1 MDDLARYYEILGIYP
16 GASAD
21 ELRQAYRDLVKVW
34 HPDRFSHD
42 EPLRLKAQDKL
53 KEINGA
59 YEVLVG
65 AMFAAG
71 IDPGPQVDP
80 ESEATQEAQA
90 QCSAAE
96 GDKPLLTNKVFW
108 AILVGT
114 GAVVFL
120 LTFVTMRRHT
130 GALSQKEETYAQS
143 SADRRQIKSAQG
155 PIIADSIYT
164 VADDFVVDVFHNGER
179 VPDNQRSLIGE
190 SFGATCE
197 KMLITV
203 HEGDWLVFNVVNN
216 RFRWNA
222 VYYFAAAGVKGNQ
235 TIAFASELESGRWSF
250 CDDAR
255 DVTRFIAEPEFLA
268 ANRALAVE
276 RRWTRGDELMKD
288 FVKQWQGQPV
298 WGTNRN
304 TWIKFR
310 AMPPARPSP

>member
-1 MDDLARYYEILGIYP
+1 MDDLARYYEILGIHP

-42 EPLRLKAQDKL
+42 ERLRLKAQDKL
-53 KEINGA
+53 KQINGA

-80 ESEATQEAQA
+80 ESEASQEAQA
-90 QCSAAE
+90 QSSAAE
-96 GDKPLLTNKVFW
+96 GDKPLLRNKVFW
-108 AILVGT
+108 AILA
-114 GAVVFL
+114 GAAAFIFFL
-120 LTFVTMRRHT
+120 IFVSVRRHIST
-130 GALSQKEETYAQS
+130 LQS
-143 SADRRQIKSAQG
+143 LADRRQMKSARG
-155 PIIADSIYT
+155 PIIADCIYT

-235 TIAFASELESGRWSF
+235 TIAFASELQSGRWSF

-304 TWIKFR
+304 TWIKFK
-310 AMPPARPSP
+310 AMPPALPSQ

>member
-1 MDDLARYYEILGIYP
+1 
-16 GASAD
+16 
-21 ELRQAYRDLVKVW
+21 
-34 HPDRFSHD
+34 
-42 EPLRLKAQDKL
+42 
-53 KEINGA
+53 
-59 YEVLVG
+59 
-65 AMFAAG
+65 
-71 IDPGPQVDP
+71 
-80 ESEATQEAQA
+80 
-90 QCSAAE
+90 
-96 GDKPLLTNKVFW
+96 VFW
-108 AILVGT
+108 AILVGS

-130 GALSQKEETYAQS
+130 GALSQKGETYAQS
-143 SADRRQIKSAQG
+143 SADRLQIKSAQG

-255 DVTRFIAEPEFLA
+255 DVTRFIAEPQFLA
-268 ANRALAVE
+268 ANRALAVQRHPGTVE
-276 RRWTRGDELMKD
+276 DIANCHCALALFQRRTDSRRWEDTLVSRERYRISRQRCHQPRHVASRLLCEQCLSKSCGLREAYASGAVVGSARSAENATGFDLHGRARNHSVRPQALARLIHMFRVSTRQVESSIL
-288 FVKQWQGQPV
+288 
-298 WGTNRN
+298 
-304 TWIKFR
+304 
-310 AMPPARPSP
+310 A